1 MISFVTSTEQS
12 HPSHSQG
19 YFELSGPQVLEESQE
34 KSIHITYESSQAVQS
49 FQNKVPLDQLTRVF
63 RTSLW
68 WLLQAHLLVGPTHSF
83 SSHQSG
89 WLAVSWIYCS
99 PSLGSDLCIEFASF
113 ECLFPLHQVN
123 SDLSLKGPL
132 KHLYQSLPWPLPA
145 PCCPC
150 PALCSFMLPQHFVL
164 CIYKALFPIDWTL
177 LGDTHHVL
185 LDIMFPVS
193 SKKLSTDRESSN
205 DLYKLLLDDCSP
217 QTTCVYKHPL
227 HSETQPWQTLTVPS
241 SSQWPLCLP
250 FLQRLQCENK
260 GPSEEAAGHWFVSRK
275 TVNKLGE
282 QHSYFYQLDTFQASI
297 LAYQVS
303 ALKRSQT
310 LSSH

>member
-1 MISFVTSTEQS
+1 MLSLPSSVLLYASSAFCALHLQGSLSHRLDTPQRHTSC
-12 HPSHSQG
+12 
-19 YFELSGPQVLEESQE
+19 
-34 KSIHITYESSQAVQS
+34 
-49 FQNKVPLDQLTRVF
+49 LTR
-63 RTSLW
+63 
-68 WLLQAHLLVGPTHSF
+68 
-83 SSHQSG
+83 
-89 WLAVSWIYCS
+89 
-99 PSLGSDLCIEFASF
+99 
-113 ECLFPLHQVN
+113 
-123 SDLSLKGPL
+123 
-132 KHLYQSLPWPLPA
+132 
-145 PCCPC
+145 
-150 PALCSFMLPQHFVL
+150 
-164 CIYKALFPIDWTL
+164 
-177 LGDTHHVL
+177 HHV
-185 LDIMFPVS
+185 PSVQQEAQH
-193 SKKLSTDRESSN
+193 RQSSN

-227 HSETQPWQTLTVPS
+227 HGVTQPWQTLTVPS

-282 QHSYFYQLDTFQASI
+282 QHNYFYQLDTFQASI